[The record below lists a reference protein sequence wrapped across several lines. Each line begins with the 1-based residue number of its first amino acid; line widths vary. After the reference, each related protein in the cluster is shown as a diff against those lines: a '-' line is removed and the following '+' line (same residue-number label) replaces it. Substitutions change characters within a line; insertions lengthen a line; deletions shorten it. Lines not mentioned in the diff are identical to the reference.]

1 MLYCKI
7 YHVFAQKLVEAGAGL
22 VGLFV
27 QMLKAVLLFG
37 LCFGLSFG
45 LSFEL
50 MLMLSIV

>member
-7 YHVFAQKLVEAGAGL
+7 YHVFAQKLVEAWAGL

-45 LSFEL
+45 LF
-50 MLMLSIV
+50 LMLSVV

>member
-45 LSFEL
+45 LS
-50 MLMLSIV
+50 LMLSVV